1 MHVRRCV
8 RIPCFGYAPT
18 HLGEQGNQFI
28 TWMKLRQQTKAVKR
42 CPRRIDVALLFP
54 CYLKRDVEM
63 LERLPELSA
72 MAAQHAINEFATRS
86 DDTSGVLALDN
97 LASTFNATSLKQ
109 RMRDKHA
116 VFGLHRRQMAIRI
129 SVLVDDVQISAS
141 VE

>member
-1 MHVRRCV
+1 V
-8 RIPCFGYAPT
+8 
-18 HLGEQGNQFI
+18 
-28 TWMKLRQQTKAVKR
+28 
-42 CPRRIDVALLFP
+42 
-54 CYLKRDVEM
+54 
-63 LERLPELSA
+63 
-72 MAAQHAINEFATRS
+72 
-86 DDTSGVLALDN
+86 GVLALDN